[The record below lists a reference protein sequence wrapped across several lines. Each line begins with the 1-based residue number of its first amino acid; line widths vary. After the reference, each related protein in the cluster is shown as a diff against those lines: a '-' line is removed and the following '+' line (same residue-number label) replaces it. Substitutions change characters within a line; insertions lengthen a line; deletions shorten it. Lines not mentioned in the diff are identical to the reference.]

1 MDLVK
6 LFKEYS
12 KNAIFGK
19 LTKKSFD
26 RFFED
31 LKREDVIFNHEEAN
45 RPITFIEEYCKH
57 WEGSLRGQ
65 PIILHP
71 FQKFIFANLYGW
83 FYVGSGKRRFKSFYI
98 QLARKNAKTTMAGLM
113 ALYDLLIDDD
123 PTPQI
128 LVGANNEDQAKLTL
142 HSAANI
148 ALCSPVL
155 KAEQD
160 DGRLIMHKKYERYFS
175 IHYRNEDRNGM
186 ILAMSKTANTKDG
199 TNPSKFIIDEYHEAK
214 TDHLKNVSESG
225 QASREN
231 PSGGVITTAGFN
243 RFGPCYQ
250 SERKISIEILE
261 GIKEDDT
268 HFTVIC
274 EPDRET
280 HWKDPIEWLK
290 ANPLMYHEK
299 HNNWPGANKMIYD
312 FLKDRVTKAQNEGG
326 TKEVDFKTKN
336 LNIWTNAAKTWISH
350 EMWIGQNL
358 KYNIEE
364 LKGMKAWGGLD
375 LASVEDTAS
384 FVLIVPDE
392 EDNLNIICRVYCP
405 EDKIHERDQNGFNF
419 TRWAN
424 EGWLTSTPGNVIDY
438 DWIKEDIK
446 DLATF
451 FDIELIS
458 YDPYMSTQIVL
469 QLQDEGLNMG
479 QFSQGIM
486 NMSPATKELFK
497 YAKQGRLAHNNNPV
511 LAWMISNIDIYI
523 DANENIKIHKGRS
536 QDKVDAAV
544 SLVMAIGGR
553 MSGQSDDKRI
563 NITDYDFVGG

>member
-1 MDLVK
+1 MTLEK
-6 LFKEYS
+6 LFRSYS
-12 KNAIFGK
+12 KTAIMGK
-19 LTKKSFD
+19 FTKLAFE
-26 RFFED
+26 RFFKD
-31 LKREDVIFNHEEAN
+31 LEREDVFFNEAEAM
-45 RPITFIEEYCKH
+45 RPIDFIQDYTCH

-65 PIILHP
+65 QIILHP
-71 FQKFIFANLYGW
+71 FQKFIIANLYGW
-83 FYVGSGKRRFKSFYI
+83 YYPNAKRRFKSFYI
-98 QLARKNAKTTMAGLM
+98 QLARKNAKTTLVGLM

-148 ALCSPVL
+148 ALCSPIL

-160 DGRLIMHKKYERYFS
+160 AGKLIMHKKYERYFS
-175 IHYRNEDRNGM
+175 IHYRNEERNGM

-250 SERKISIEILE
+250 SDRRISVEILQ
-261 GIKEDDT
+261 GLKQDDT
-268 HFTVIC
+268 HFAVIC
-274 EPDRET
+274 EPDNEDK
-280 HWKDPIEWLK
+280 WKDPKEWLK

-299 HNNWPGANKMIYD
+299 YNNWEGANKMIFK
-312 FLKDRVTKAQNEGG
+312 FLEDRCLKAMNEGG

-336 LNIWTNAAKTWISH
+336 LNIWTNAAKTWIPL
-350 EMWIGQNL
+350 EMWNESDSG
-358 KYNIEE
+358 YEFE
-364 LKGMKAWGGLD
+364 DLKGQSAWMGLD

-384 FVLIVPDE
+384 LVAVIPRENGQVDVICKVYIPE
-392 EDNLNIICRVYCP
+392 SKII
-405 EDKIHERDQNGFNF
+405 ERDQNGFNF
-419 TRWAN
+419 QRWSQS
-424 EGWLTSTPGNVIDY
+424 GHLTATPGNVIDY
-438 DWIKEDIK
+438 DFIKQDVK
-446 DLATF
+446 DLATYLTVKN
-451 FDIELIS
+451 IA

-469 QLQDEGLNMG
+469 QLQDEGLPMG

-486 NMSPATKELFK
+486 NMSPPTKELYK
-497 YAKQGRLAHNNNPV
+497 LVKQKFLNHNQNPV
-511 LAWMISNIDIYI
+511 LAWMISNIDLYI

-536 QDKVDAAV
+536 QDKVDGAV
-544 SLVMAIGGR
+544 ALVMALGAWMADGKEVTNKII
-553 MSGQSDDKRI
+553 DA
-563 NITDYDFVGG
+563 YDFVGG